1 MADFPMTELALNRIG
16 KMWVSIM
23 KRKIRTSRAIASGF
37 LLDSISYKVVKDRD
51 GDFKLEITYA
61 DYWKYVN
68 KGRKARGNDR
78 PISPDNKGAGK
89 PGAVPIPALKLWIEQ
104 KGIAGGENSLS
115 LAFAI
120 RASIWKKGIRPRNFF
135 DRSVTTLEGMLDV
148 NRLPAGT
155 PPELRAELE
164 SIFQAA
170 GDDINI
176 ILDNMIRKELS
187 KA

>member
-1 MADFPMTELALNRIG
+1 
-16 KMWVSIM
+16 MWVSIM

-37 LLDSISYKVVKDRD
+37 LLDSISYKVTRD
-51 GDFKLEITYA
+51 ADGEPILSIQYA

-78 PISPDNKGAGK
+78 PISPDNKAPGK
-89 PGAVPIPALKLWIEQ
+89 PGAVPIPALRLWIEE
-104 KGIAGGENSLS
+104 KGIAGGEDSLS

-135 DRSVTTLEGMLDV
+135 DRSVTTLESLLDP
-148 NRLPAGT
+148 NRLPTGT

-164 SIFQAA
+164 NIFEAA
-170 GDDINI
+170 REDINI
-176 ILDNMIRKELS
+176 ILDKMIKKEI
-187 KA
+187 ARI

>member
-1 MADFPMTELALNRIG
+1 MYPMTELALHRLG

-23 KRKIRTSRAIASGF
+23 KRKIRTSKSIASGF
-37 LLDSISYKVVKDRD
+37 LLNSIGYSVVKDAD
-51 GDFKLEITYA
+51 GELMLQITYA

-78 PISPDNKGAGK
+78 PISADNKGAGK
-89 PGAVPIPALKLWIEQ
+89 PGAVPIPALRLWVEE
-104 KGIAGGENSLS
+104 KGLAGADESLS

-135 DRSVTTLEGMLDV
+135 DRSVTTLEGML
-148 NRLPAGT
+148 NPTKIPAGA

-164 SIFQAA
+164 RIFEAA
-170 GDDINI
+170 GEDINI
-176 ILDNMIRKELS
+176 ILDRMIKKELS
-187 KA
+187 RT

>member
-1 MADFPMTELALNRIG
+1 MSFPMTELALNRLG

-37 LLDSISYKVVKDRD
+37 LLDSISYKVVKDAD
-51 GDFKLEITYA
+51 GDPILQIQYA

-78 PISPDNKGAGK
+78 PISADNKAPGK
-89 PGAVPIPALKLWIEQ
+89 PGAVPIPALRLWIEQ
-104 KGIAGGENSLS
+104 KGIAGGDESLS

-135 DRSVTTLEGMLDV
+135 DRSVTTLEGMLDP
-148 NRLPAGT
+148 NKLPAGT
-155 PPELRAELE
+155 PPELRAELDR
-164 SIFQAA
+164 IFEAA
-170 GDDINI
+170 GEDINI
-176 ILDNMIRKELS
+176 ILDKMIKKELS
-187 KA
+187 KV

>member
-1 MADFPMTELALNRIG
+1 MSFPMTELALNRLG

-37 LLDSISYKVVKDRD
+37 LLDSISYKVVRGSD
-51 GDFKLEITYA
+51 GDPVLQIQYA

-78 PISPDNKGAGK
+78 PISPDNKAAGK

-104 KGIAGGENSLS
+104 KGIGDGDSLS

-135 DRSVTTLEGMLDV
+135 DRSVTTLEGMLDP
-148 NRLPAGT
+148 NRLPSGT
-155 PPELRAELE
+155 PPELRAELDR
-164 SIFQAA
+164 IFEAA
-170 GDDINI
+170 REDINI
-176 ILDNMIRKELS
+176 ILDKMIKKEIS
-187 KA
+187 RR

>member
-1 MADFPMTELALNRIG
+1 MSFPMTELALNRIG

-23 KRKIRTSRAIASGF
+23 KRKIRTSKAIASGN
-37 LLDSISYKVVKDRD
+37 LLNSISYRVVRD
-51 GDFKLEITYA
+51 SDGEPSLQINYA

-78 PISPDNKGAGK
+78 PISPNNKSAGK

-104 KGIAGGENSLS
+104 KGIAGGDESLS

-135 DRSVTTLEGMLDV
+135 DRSVTTLENMLDP

-155 PPELRAELE
+155 PPELRRELE
-164 SIFQAA
+164 TIFEAA
-170 GDDINI
+170 REDVNI
-176 ILDNMIRKELS
+176 ILDKMIKNEL
-187 KA
+187 KR

>member
-1 MADFPMTELALNRIG
+1 MTELALHRVG

-23 KRKIRTSRAIASGF
+23 KRKIRTSNAIASGF
-37 LLDSISYKVVKDRD
+37 LLDSISYKIVKDAD
-51 GDFKLEITYA
+51 GDPVIQIQYA
-61 DYWKYVN
+61 DYWKYLN

-78 PISPDNKGAGK
+78 PISPNNKGAGK

-104 KGIAGGENSLS
+104 KGLAGGDESLS

-135 DRSVTTLEGMLDV
+135 DRSVTTLERLLDV

-155 PPELRAELE
+155 PPELRQELE
-164 SIFQAA
+164 RVFEAA
-170 GDDINI
+170 REDINI
-176 ILDNMIRKELS
+176 ILDKMIKKELS